1 MPPMLSQMTRLLFL
15 LMYVYTHTGDG
26 NGNPLQYS
34 CLENPRDGGAWW
46 AAVYGIAQ
54 SRTWLKRLSRSS
66 STHIHTHTTFYLSI
80 HPLTDPWV
88 VSRTLHLCVC
98 VCVCVCA
105 QSLGCVQLFVTP
117 WTIAHQAPL
126 SMGYHNKNTGVG
138 CHFLLQGDLSDPGI
152 EPMSPASPALA
163 GGFFTTEPHGKPF
176 SWILLPQN

>member
-1 MPPMLSQMTRLLFL
+1 MTEATEHTCMQWRRKWQPTPVFLPGESQGQRSLVGCHLWDRTESDMTEA
-15 LMYVYTHTGDG
+15 TQ
-26 NGNPLQYS
+26 PQ
-34 CLENPRDGGAWW
+34 
-46 AAVYGIAQ
+46 Q
-54 SRTWLKRLSRSS
+54 Q
-66 STHIHTHTTFYLSI
+66 HTHTHTHYLLFI
-80 HPLTDPWV
+80 HSSTDGPLGCFQNSPSV
-88 VSRTLHLCVC
+88 CVC

-105 QSLGCVQLFVTP
+105 QFLSCVQLFVTP

-152 EPMSPASPALA
+152 EPLSPASPALA